1 MEEKYFCNE
10 CNISYKTAQGLFMH
24 NNRSYFHKKAPDKS
38 LSDSILNENNKRIFI
53 PYEQTE
59 NNHNIKL
66 QKNEP
71 SKKPQYVDID
81 QLEILIQN
89 ENDNYH
95 RSDDDDDDEE
105 EEEEVDN
112 DRKGWLETIDNIQA
126 HPNSHPHHPD
136 LDSGPIMSCI
146 KYQLDLYSR
155 IYGLKAIESKDIQEF
170 KAALKSFNKRKMN
183 MMKCYF
189 FAKRHNISRNGGDDM
204 LKLMRYISPSVN
216 AKELPTSWN
225 TVTRFIDN
233 ETAFYKCYKMTI
245 PFPKFWEMDKWDSE
259 NSPRPQEVE
268 IRIRDLLELIADQ
281 FINPKIQLL
290 WKEHV
295 HINCYQKTNEKGEKV
310 FSDIMSSPWAHN
322 EQKKIEK
329 IDPKGLILPILFYW
343 DEVTAGMNGKAHMSP
358 VMFTLGY
365 YDEALRKQ
373 DFSKEVIGFLDG
385 LLNTL
390 DESLIKH
397 LNEVKG
403 FCKTKCE
410 EIVKYFKK
418 QVFFKFWELVLDS
431 IKAASNRG
439 ILVKILGHEEPKIL
453 FPRIAFHIGD
463 DPAQHDVAAI
473 KCSGNVKHGCI
484 RCMYNSRE
492 GNEYNRNRDTL
503 RNISVVEQI
512 KECVKIYQ
520 KKLTGLKNTKAEEDL
535 LDDLEDKGYHPII
548 NPFSNAPF
556 GENNHI
562 YNTPTDVM
570 HLFSCG
576 IIKSVFL
583 WTLTIIGEM
592 GSHKDGKSSPYA
604 NNRGLFDRRIKGF
617 PYVPSVP
624 HLHWCRFQGFMYI
637 NSGKTLK
644 EKSYATGSGGG
655 YRSSEYVIALMQT
668 YFAVSYT
675 YYYLTYILTYILD
688 R

>member
-1 MEEKYFCNE
+1 M
-10 CNISYKTAQGLFMH
+10 
-24 NNRSYFHKKAPDKS
+24 
-38 LSDSILNENNKRIFI
+38 
-53 PYEQTE
+53 
-59 NNHNIKL
+59 
-66 QKNEP
+66 
-71 SKKPQYVDID
+71 
-81 QLEILIQN
+81 
-89 ENDNYH
+89 
-95 RSDDDDDDEE
+95 
-105 EEEEVDN
+105 
-112 DRKGWLETIDNIQA
+112 
-126 HPNSHPHHPD
+126 
-136 LDSGPIMSCI
+136 
-146 KYQLDLYSR
+146 
-155 IYGLKAIESKDIQEF
+155 
-170 KAALKSFNKRKMN
+170 
-183 MMKCYF
+183 
-189 FAKRHNISRNGGDDM
+189 
-204 LKLMRYISPSVN
+204 
-216 AKELPTSWN
+216 
-225 TVTRFIDN
+225 VTRFIDN
-233 ETAFYKCYKMTI
+233 ETAFYKCFKMTI
-245 PFPKFWEMDKWDSE
+245 PFPSFWEMDKWDSE

-281 FINPKIQLL
+281 CINPKIQLL

-329 IDPKGLILPILFYW
+329 INPKGLIVPVLFYW
-343 DEVTAGMNGKAHMSP
+343 DEVHAGMNQKAHMAP

-365 YDEALRKQ
+365 YDEPLRKQ
-373 DFSKEVIGFLDG
+373 DFSKEVRVFLDG

-431 IKAASNRG
+431 IKAVSNRG
-439 ILVKILGHEEPKIL
+439 ILVKILGHEEPKLL

-484 RCMYNSRE
+484 RCIYNSRE

-512 KECVKIYQ
+512 EVCAKIYQ

-570 HLFSCG
+570 HLFSCDNNTGSVDGLKLTNGFILGSLNLTVLSG
-576 IIKSVFL
+576 INSLSLNGVVGGFDNFIICSISSVSSPCSDINCPNNALLTGSFITSIFGFL
-583 WTLTIIGEM
+583 MRSTLTLSKSFAFVS
-592 GSHKDGKSSPYA
+592 GS
-604 NNRGLFDRRIKGF
+604 
-617 PYVPSVP
+617 SVDK
-624 HLHWCRFQGFMYI
+624 F
-637 NSGKTLK
+637 
-644 EKSYATGSGGG
+644 
-655 YRSSEYVIALMQT
+655 
-668 YFAVSYT
+668 
-675 YYYLTYILTYILD
+675 
-688 R
+688 